1 MLRCRSGGA
10 VQSKEYGPCNVA
22 LPHVRRRDR
31 APLGQWTYHLRIGLD
46 RTKYV
51 ARYLLQALLPD
62 RPAWGRCDCLFCRFD
77 RIAEHG
83 HRRLRSLVEDQSENV
98 EAVVI
103 ADN

>member
-10 VQSKEYGPCNVA
+10 VQSKEYGPCNLA
-22 LPHVRRRDR
+22 LPHARRRDR

-62 RPAWGRCDCLFCRFD
+62 RPAWGRCDPSHLTPDRESSGGMSATCECMECR
-77 RIAEHG
+77 
-83 HRRLRSLVEDQSENV
+83 VEPG
-98 EAVVI
+98 A
-103 ADN
+103 